1 MLSIIGG
8 LEQPQTGVVQV
19 CGQDLARLSG
29 DEMAGFRSKSVGF
42 VFQHF
47 GLLEALTALENVEL
61 ALLLAG
67 AGSSKS
73 RLRQARD
80 LLGRV
85 GLGKRLDH
93 RPGQLSGGE
102 RQRVAIARAIANEPR
117 LILADEPTGNL
128 DDESAVLVG
137 NLLESLRAA
146 DGCTLVIVTHHHSL
160 AQRADRGFALSE
172 GALRPMLPVSL

>member
-80 LLGRV
+80 LLGRASDCE
-85 GLGKRLDH
+85 RATID
-93 RPGQLSGGE
+93 PG
-102 RQRVAIARAIANEPR
+102 RR
-117 LILADEPTGNL
+117 
-128 DDESAVLVG
+128 
-137 NLLESLRAA
+137 A
-146 DGCTLVIVTHHHSL
+146 DG
-160 AQRADRGFALSE
+160 
-172 GALRPMLPVSL
+172 

>member
-1 MLSIIGG
+1 LLSIIGG

-102 RQRVAIARAIANEPR
+102 
-117 LILADEPTGNL
+117 PTGNL

>member
-102 RQRVAIARAIANEPR
+102 RQRVSIARAIANEPR